1 MLGGAYVLFYF
12 PIVIYAVIYPQQVTK
27 GDDYVYII
35 LFGIHYLVFIFNP
48 LIYTVFT
55 PSFIHKEKN
64 LCTKLCIKIGK

>member
-1 MLGGAYVLFYF
+1 M
-12 PIVIYAVIYPQQVTK
+12 TK